1 MRYLMAMLITCC
13 MAMPALACDA
23 GVVLLHGK
31 ETMPGNPHIQK
42 LAEALRGAGCKVVV
56 PEMPW
61 SRKRIY
67 DATVDQAMEEIA
79 RAAEGLKAQGAKR
92 IVIAGHS
99 QGGNAAIRF
108 AVTHA
113 PDAIVV
119 LAPGHQPEFIIRQT
133 SNDVGRAQSLLAEGQ
148 GDVPATFKDV
158 NVGHNLDVRTTPR
171 IYLSWLDPAGPA
183 VMPAN
188 AAAIKRAVPIFMAVG
203 ERDNVTRDRGYIFER
218 APAHSSSS
226 YVVVDADH
234 VGVPA
239 AATPALIAWLARL

>member
-1 MRYLMAMLITCC
+1 MRTLVAVLLVCC
-13 MAMPALACDA
+13 LSLPAVACDA

-31 ETMPGNPHIQK
+31 ESMPGNPHIQK
-42 LAEALRGAGCKVVV
+42 LAEALRHAGCKVVV

-67 DATVDQAMEEIA
+67 DATVEQAMDEIA

-92 IVIAGHS
+92 IVVAGHS

-108 AVTHA
+108 AAMHA

-119 LAPGHQPEFIIRQT
+119 LAPGHQPEFLIRQT
-133 SNDVGRAQSLLAEGQ
+133 ANDVVRAQALLAEGQ
-148 GDVPATFKDV
+148 GDVPADFLDV
-158 NVGHNLDVRTTPR
+158 NVGHNLAVLTTPR

-203 ERDNVTRDRGYIFER
+203 ERDSVARDRAYIFER
-218 APAHSSSS
+218 APAHPQSR
-226 YVVVDADH
+226 YLLVDADH
-234 VGVPA
+234 VAVPA
-239 AATPALIAWLARL
+239 AATPALIAWIKGL